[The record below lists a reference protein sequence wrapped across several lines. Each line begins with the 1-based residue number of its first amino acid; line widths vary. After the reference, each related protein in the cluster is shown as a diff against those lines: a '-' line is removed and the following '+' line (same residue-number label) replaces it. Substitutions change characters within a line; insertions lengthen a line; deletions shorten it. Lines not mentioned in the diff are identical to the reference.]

1 MAEQKRDLKNVLA
14 DYAVPIVFIGL
25 SAIAIPLSGFSA
37 TYLIQEMFTRLARN
51 SFLVLS
57 LLIPI
62 LAGMGLNFGMVLG
75 AMAGQIG
82 LIFVTDWAVAGWP
95 GMLLASIVG
104 LPIAI
109 ALGSTR
115 GAALNRAKGRDMLTP
130 HMLGLLTNGS

>member
-1 MAEQKRDLKNVLA
+1 MAEQKRDLKNLLA

-82 LIFVTDWAVAGWP
+82 LIFVTDWGRR
-95 GMLLASIVG
+95 G
-104 LPIAI
+104 LGPECC
-109 ALGSTR
+109 SPR
-115 GAALNRAKGRDMLTP
+115 
-130 HMLGLLTNGS
+130 

>member
-1 MAEQKRDLKNVLA
+1 MAEQKRDLKNLLA

-62 LAGMGLNFGMVLG
+62 LAGMGLV
-75 AMAGQIG
+75 
-82 LIFVTDWAVAGWP
+82 
-95 GMLLASIVG
+95 
-104 LPIAI
+104 
-109 ALGSTR
+109 
-115 GAALNRAKGRDMLTP
+115 
-130 HMLGLLTNGS
+130 